1 MKLNNS
7 KIKAEIIKLHP
18 EVEEKSTSYITLIY
32 NQIKKS
38 LINGEL
44 KPGEKLDEGKSEKQ
58 IYDYLENKYG
68 KWILYD
74 PKFAKNTYF
83 LWLLPILLF
92 IIGGVIILKL
102 FIIKKN

>member
-44 KPGEKLDEGKSEKQ
+44 KPGEKLKIIKPLTWVKVYLKKNDICGVLCDRCYEGKNY
-58 IYDYLENKYG
+58 IRDYK
-68 KWILYD
+68 
-74 PKFAKNTYF
+74 KFCLSIRK
-83 LWLLPILLF
+83 
-92 IIGGVIILKL
+92 
-102 FIIKKN
+102 